1 MSNEYLLTLEH
12 ISKTFSSVKALDNVG
27 FSVKKG
33 VIHALMG
40 ENGAGK
46 STLIKI
52 LTGVYTPDSGAKI
65 TIEGKT
71 FSSMNPMLSVR
82 SGITVTYQD
91 FSLFPNLTVVENIA
105 IISELE
111 QGAKVID
118 WKVMRRKAKAAM
130 ERMGISIDMDAQ
142 LGALSAAKQQLV
154 AITRAL
160 VYRAK
165 LLILDEPTSTLSA
178 KEVESLIKIIHKL
191 RDDGISILFISHK
204 LDEVF
209 AVAQQ
214 ITVLRDGSFIG
225 TYDTDKIT
233 QNDIIEHMV
242 GRKVQYI
249 RNAPKHP
256 SDEVVLEVK
265 NLSKKGNFA
274 DISFQ
279 LHKGEILALTG
290 LVGAG
295 RTELCE
301 AVYGISRPDSGE
313 ILYEGKPVVI
323 ANSRAASRLGIA
335 LVPEDRRTQGLV
347 IQKSIKDNI
356 TISVLE
362 KLRNHF
368 GLIRSKKEKEL
379 ADGYIEQL
387 KIKPAIASNT
397 SGNLSGGNQQRV
409 VIARC
414 LALHPKVLII
424 DEPTNGIDIGAKQE
438 IHNLLTQLAQQGMA
452 IIMISSELPEVLA
465 VANRILVMR
474 RGRIVWEFKGEE
486 ATQSAIMHKAIL

>member
-1 MSNEYLLTLEH
+1 MNEEYLLTLKH
-12 ISKTFSSVKALDNVG
+12 ISKTFSSIKALDDVG

-52 LTGVYTPDSGAKI
+52 LTGVYNPDPGAEI
-65 TIEGKT
+65 TIDGKP
-71 FSSMNPMLSVR
+71 FSCMNPMLSVR
-82 SGITVTYQD
+82 SGIAVTYQD

-105 IISELE
+105 ISRELE
-111 QGAKVID
+111 RGAKVID
-118 WKVMRRKAKAAM
+118 WNVMRKEARTAM
-130 ERMGISIDMDAQ
+130 ERMGISIDLDAQ
-142 LGALSAAKQQLV
+142 LGTLSAARQQLV

-160 VYRAK
+160 VYQAK
-165 LLILDEPTSTLSA
+165 LLILDEPTSTLST
-178 KEVESLIKIIHKL
+178 KEVENLIAIIRKL

-209 AVAQQ
+209 AVAEQ
-214 ITVLRDGSFIG
+214 ITVLRDGTFIG
-225 TYDTDKIT
+225 TYDTDQTT
-233 QNDIIEHMV
+233 QNDVIECMV
-242 GRKVQYI
+242 GRKVQYV
-249 RNAPKHP
+249 RNAPKNL

-301 AVYGISRPDSGE
+301 AIYGITKPDSGE
-313 ILYEGKPVVI
+313 ILYKGRPVTI
-323 ANSRAASRLGIA
+323 ANSREATRLGIA

-347 IQKSIKDNI
+347 TAKSVKDNI
-356 TISVLE
+356 TISVLDQ
-362 KLRNHF
+362 LRNRL
-368 GLIRSKKEKEL
+368 GLIRRKAEKEL
-379 ADGYIEQL
+379 VDRYIEQL
-387 KIKPAIASNT
+387 KIKPAIAWNT
-397 SGNLSGGNQQRV
+397 AGNLSGGNQQRV

-414 LALHPKVLII
+414 LALHPKVLMI

-438 IHNLLTQLAQQGMA
+438 IHDLLTSLSEEGMA

-465 VANRILVMR
+465 IANRIFVMR
-474 RGRIVWEFKGEE
+474 RGRIVGEFDGEE

>member
-1 MSNEYLLTLEH
+1 MDNEYLLTLEH
-12 ISKTFSSVKALDNVG
+12 ISKAFSSVKALDDVG

-52 LTGVYTPDSGAKI
+52 LTGVYTPDFGAKI
-65 TIEGKT
+65 TIDGKT

-82 SGITVTYQD
+82 SGIAVTYQD

-105 IISELE
+105 ISRELE
-111 QGAKVID
+111 RGAKVID
-118 WKVMRRKAKAAM
+118 WKVMRKEAKAAM

-142 LGALSAAKQQLV
+142 LGTLSAAKQQLV

-165 LLILDEPTSTLSA
+165 LLILDEPTSTLST
-178 KEVESLIKIIHKL
+178 KEVENLIKIIRKL

-214 ITVLRDGSFIG
+214 ITVLRDGTFIG
-225 TYDTDKIT
+225 TYDTDQIT

-249 RNAPKHP
+249 RNAPKNP

-301 AVYGISRPDSGE
+301 TVYGIKRPDSGE
-313 ILYEGKPVVI
+313 ILYEGKPAVI
-323 ANSRAASRLGIA
+323 ANSQEASRMGIA

-347 IQKSIKDNI
+347 IQKSVKDNI
-356 TISVLE
+356 TISVLD
-362 KLRNHF
+362 KLKNRF
-368 GLIRSKKEKEL
+368 GLIRRKKEKEL
-379 ADGYIEQL
+379 ADSYIEQL
-387 KIKPAIASNT
+387 KIKPAIAVNA

-414 LALHPKVLII
+414 LALQPKVLII

-438 IHNLLTQLAQQGMA
+438 IHDLLTQLAQQGMA

-465 VANRILVMR
+465 VANRVLVMR
-474 RGRIVWEFKGEE
+474 RGRIVWEFQGEE

>member
-1 MSNEYLLTLEH
+1 MDNEYLLTLEH

-65 TIEGKT
+65 TIDGKT

-82 SGITVTYQD
+82 SGIAVTYQD

-105 IISELE
+105 ISRELE
-111 QGAKVID
+111 RGAKVID
-118 WKVMRRKAKAAM
+118 WKVMQKEAKAAM

-142 LGALSAAKQQLV
+142 LGTLSAAKQQLV

-165 LLILDEPTSTLSA
+165 LLILDEPTSTLST
-178 KEVESLIKIIHKL
+178 KEVENLIKIIRKL

-214 ITVLRDGSFIG
+214 ITVLRDGTFIG
-225 TYDTDKIT
+225 TYDTDQIT

-249 RNAPKHP
+249 RNAPKNP

-265 NLSKKGNFA
+265 NLSRKGNFA

-279 LHKGEILALTG
+279 VHRGEILALTG

-301 AVYGISRPDSGE
+301 AVYGIKRPDSGE
-313 ILYEGKPVVI
+313 ILYEGKPAVI
-323 ANSRAASRLGIA
+323 ANSQEASRMGIA

-347 IQKSIKDNI
+347 TQKSVKDNI
-356 TISVLE
+356 TISVLD
-362 KLRNHF
+362 KLRNRF
-368 GLIRSKKEKEL
+368 GLIRLKREKEL

-387 KIKPAIASNT
+387 KIKPAIASNA

-414 LALHPKVLII
+414 LALQPKVLII

-438 IHNLLTQLAQQGMA
+438 IHDLLTQLAQQGMA

-465 VANRILVMR
+465 VANRVLVMR
-474 RGRIVWEFKGEE
+474 RGRIVWEFQGEE